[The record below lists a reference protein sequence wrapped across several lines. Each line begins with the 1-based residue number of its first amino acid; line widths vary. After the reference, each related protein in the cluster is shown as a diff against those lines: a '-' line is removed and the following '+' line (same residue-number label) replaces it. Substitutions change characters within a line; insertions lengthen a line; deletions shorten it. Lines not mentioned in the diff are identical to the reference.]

1 MSAKREKSSKMTL
14 KMSDVMQSKVIKEAR
29 VSLNIKYKTSHYQ
42 QYDLHIHH
50 KLSIVS
56 KNDDFIFNKYDHYS
70 LFMKIDFVDMHQ
82 VSASVRLNDLTLTRV
97 LTVDFKVVELSH
109 N

>member
-1 MSAKREKSSKMTL
+1 MTL

-29 VSLNIKYKTSHYQ
+29 VSLNIKYNTSHYQ

-56 KNDDFIFNKYDHYS
+56 KNDDVIFNKYDHYS